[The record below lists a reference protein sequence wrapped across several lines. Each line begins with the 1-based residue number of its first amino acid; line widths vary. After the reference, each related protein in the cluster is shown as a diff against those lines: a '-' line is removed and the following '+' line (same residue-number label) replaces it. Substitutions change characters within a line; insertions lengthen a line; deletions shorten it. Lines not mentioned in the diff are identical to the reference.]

1 MTLDASLV
9 VLLPRF
15 LIRLD
20 VSVQPLAGYFGAFC
34 GIFLPRGK
42 PRPLQRTRCINSK
55 ITYTPLELGPK
66 QMSVIG
72 IEHLVLASNNRI
84 GKLGNQ
90 VHAGGQKVQA
100 DVYRQRSID
109 NHEEVK
115 ISCPL

>member
-1 MTLDASLV
+1 MPQDASLV
-9 VLLPRF
+9 ILLPRF

-20 VSVQPLAGYFGAFC
+20 VSVQHLARYFVACC
-34 GIFLPRGK
+34 GIFLSRGE
-42 PRPLQRTRCINSK
+42 PHSRQTTECIYSK
-55 ITYTPLELGPK
+55 IIYTPLKPGPK

-90 VHAGGQKVQA
+90 LHAGGQKVQA